1 MTGKKKMSYDEARK
15 RLAELQAVM
24 KDEELSVEEA
34 VRLCEEAEE
43 CYKVC
48 KRILEETKQKIEVFR
63 EEER

>member
-15 RLAELQAVM
+15 RLAELQAVI

-63 EEER
+63 GEER

>member
-34 VRLCEEAEE
+34 ADQIGRASC
-43 CYKVC
+43 
-48 KRILEETKQKIEVFR
+48 R
-63 EEER
+63 ERV